1 MSGAAF
7 VQINC
12 NYLFRHIAL
21 DLESQCHP
29 FNSLISP
36 LNSFLFILHSIS
48 SVTKR
53 LFSIRQPSSPFPAF
67 HIPILSFHPFII
79 SSRFF
84 SPSPSLLFSP
94 PVFFSSFYLLPLSR
108 SIRHDLKV
116 EKGLVELKKI
126 LRSLDVDELEK
137 ERAVSRGGK
146 ELGAETPIKRRLKRP
161 YFILDIMKTTK

>member
-53 LFSIRQPSSPFPAF
+53 LFSIWQPSFPFPYSHF
-67 HIPILSFHPFII
+67 ILSSFHHVLSFLFTLSFTLVL
-79 SSRFF
+79 SSR
-84 SPSPSLLFSP
+84 
-94 PVFFSSFYLLPLSR
+94 FFSSFYLLPLSR